1 MSVHIIPVNRLSPE
15 ALRGVIQEFV
25 SREGTDYGEREVSQE
40 AKFEQVRHKL
50 EHGLAVLIF
59 DDETQTTNIL
69 SADDPILRRING
81 FAE

>member
-25 SREGTDYGEREVSQE
+25 SREGTDYGEREVSPE

-50 EHGLAVLIF
+50 EHGLVVLIF